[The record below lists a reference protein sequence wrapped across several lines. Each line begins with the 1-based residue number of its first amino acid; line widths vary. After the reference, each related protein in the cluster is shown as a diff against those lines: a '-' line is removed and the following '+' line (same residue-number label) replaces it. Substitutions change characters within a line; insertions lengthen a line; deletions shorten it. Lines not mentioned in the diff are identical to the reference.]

1 MKNKDNLQEYF
12 KKSYYNKDK
21 NYKSILSEIKKEEN
35 MIKKRKIFKI
45 ISTAILTLLGTT
57 SIVFASAKI
66 YNEYI
71 KQQSN
76 ITSSD
81 YDINIQD
88 LTQSDMIRV
97 ESSNIYQ
104 TMYYKIITNMQ
115 DYNKYKAKIKELL
128 EMTEEAFNEN
138 FLVVIVGI
146 NYLEKE
152 DRNLTIKT
160 VYADETT
167 THIILKQNENP
178 DFENYNNVWTAVVDK
193 SQLRDNIEIKKETD
207 YIQNNE
213 FVSLSDL
220 PENYSV
226 EDALKDGCFVEDKN
240 KVLSENVNAI
250 DEFIKKAENGE
261 NAFIRIYSKFNDFYS
276 VKDIEYKDKLFTYNV
291 KVSENER
298 IYVYNYKEIMK
309 GYKKDN
315 NLVRY
320 YLTDDKAGYGVD
332 GNWEGESI
340 VAIYQE

>member
-193 SQLRDNIEIKKETD
+193 SQLRDNIEIKKEID
-207 YIQNNE
+207 YIQNSE

-261 NAFIRIYSKFNDFYS
+261 DAFIRIYSKFNDFYS

>member
-97 ESSNIYQ
+97 ENSNIYQ

-193 SQLRDNIEIKKETD
+193 SQLRDNIEIKKEID
-207 YIQNNE
+207 YIQNSE

>member
-97 ESSNIYQ
+97 ENSNIYQ

-193 SQLRDNIEIKKETD
+193 SQLRDNIEIKKEID
-207 YIQNNE
+207 YIQNSE

-261 NAFIRIYSKFNDFYS
+261 DAFIRIYSKFNDFYS

>member
-97 ESSNIYQ
+97 ENSNIYQ

-207 YIQNNE
+207 YIQNSE

-261 NAFIRIYSKFNDFYS
+261 DAFIRIYSKFNDFYS

-320 YLTDDKAGYGVD
+320 YLTDDKDGYGVD

>member
-97 ESSNIYQ
+97 ENSNIYQ

-207 YIQNNE
+207 YIQNSE

-261 NAFIRIYSKFNDFYS
+261 DAFIRIYSKFNDFYS

>member
-207 YIQNNE
+207 YIQNSE

-261 NAFIRIYSKFNDFYS
+261 DAFIRIYSKFNDSYS
-276 VKDIEYKDKLFTYNV
+276 VKDLEYKDKLFTFNV
-291 KVSENER
+291 KVSGNER

-332 GNWEGESI
+332 GNWDGESI